1 MSVSMTFGQNL
12 EIDRKTVMYINS
24 IIQKKDVELRY
35 LKNKIQI
42 LEIRVGCIEQ
52 ENNKII
58 SKIKKHKEFINNKI
72 SDIEFVIRELKD
84 VLFFK
89 TASQE
94 EITRHID
101 VLVWLSIVNNR
112 NTLKKFFNNQNN
124 KHDLKKYIVD
134 QIENNIMAPFEVT
147 NFEDDSY
154 SYCEKYTGNV
164 ADFDY
169 LVQWLNENSYVLVKI
184 LDEEN
189 IEAAAKKV
197 IENGFMIPF
206 R

>member
-1 MSVSMTFGQNL
+1 MSVSMTFSQNL
-12 EIDRKTVMYINS
+12 GINRKTILEINS
-24 IIQKKDVELRY
+24 IIQKKDVELKF

-42 LEIRVGCIEQ
+42 LEIRVGFIEE
-52 ENNKII
+52 ENHKII

-72 SDIEFVIRELKD
+72 SDIEFVIGELQD

-94 EITRHID
+94 EITRHRDVID
-101 VLVWLSIVNNR
+101 WMSIVNNR
-112 NTLKKFFNNQNN
+112 NSLKKIFNYQTN
-124 KHDLKKYIVD
+124 KHDLKKYILE
-134 QIENNIMAPFEVT
+134 QIENDIMTPFEVT

-164 ADFDY
+164 EDFDY

-189 IEAAAKKV
+189 IEVAVQKV
-197 IENGFMIPF
+197 IENGFMTPF